1 MPFLNIAYHY
11 ITVSMSCRQLL
22 YIHTSLQST
31 VSIYKYTVYQTLV
44 TTQGTGDM
52 GLVCKLGQQ
61 RRSDVTVTEREETEM
76 VGNTK

>member
-1 MPFLNIAYHY
+1 
-11 ITVSMSCRQLL
+11 MSSRQLL

-44 TTQGTGDM
+44 TMQGTGDM

>member
-1 MPFLNIAYHY
+1 MY
-11 ITVSMSCRQLL
+11 RQLICL
-22 YIHTSLQST
+22 NTFLAKILLKILELGKHTYIHTSLH
-31 VSIYKYTVYQTLV
+31 YTNTLV

>member
-11 ITVSMSCRQLL
+11 ITVSMSSRQLL

-31 VSIYKYTVYQTLV
+31 VSIYTVYETLV

>member
-1 MPFLNIAYHY
+1 MQ
-11 ITVSMSCRQLL
+11 TVLL
-22 YIHTSLQST
+22 DTLYTIH
-31 VSIYKYTVYQTLV
+31 QTLV

>member
-1 MPFLNIAYHY
+1 MHIACIKFQYQSQAAGTY
-11 ITVSMSCRQLL
+11 YKTIRV
-22 YIHTSLQST
+22 ST
-31 VSIYKYTVYQTLV
+31 VSIYTIYETLV

>member
-1 MPFLNIAYHY
+1 M
-11 ITVSMSCRQLL
+11 T
-22 YIHTSLQST
+22 LQYQVKQAAIIPPYVST
-31 VSIYKYTVYQTLV
+31 VSIYTVYQTLV

-61 RRSDVTVTEREETEM
+61 RRSDVTVTEREEAEM

>member
-1 MPFLNIAYHY
+1 MTLQYQCQAGSY
-11 ITVSMSCRQLL
+11 IIPPYV
-22 YIHTSLQST
+22 ST
-31 VSIYKYTVYQTLV
+31 VSIYTVYQTLV

>member
-11 ITVSMSCRQLL
+11 ITVSSQAGSYNTSIRL
-22 YIHTSLQST
+22 YSLQST
-31 VSIYKYTVYQTLV
+31 VSIYTVYQTLV

>member
-31 VSIYKYTVYQTLV
+31 VSIYTTTLYIV

>member
-11 ITVSMSCRQLL
+11 ITVSMSSRQLL
-22 YIHTSLQST
+22 YLHTSLQST
-31 VSIYKYTVYQTLV
+31 VSIYTVYQTLV